1 VGRHSAEFGSILEI
15 AVLPTLIA
23 PLEASSEGEGNQQLV
38 LPQSLLSAIVA
49 VCQVEQVFLCA
60 IPVLVGALRRSC
72 ADGKDLDVCNALLG
86 ALYGIL
92 SQNTASSTC
101 MESCVAPA
109 AAAGDDRNGV
119 VVPAILDLASQVI
132 SAIVCAETSGGGEA
146 KEAKESK
153 DDPMDRTVD
162 APMRA
167 PLGTL
172 GLGTLYDR
180 NLPAQYTALRTC
192 NNILRTVTRHVSAEV
207 QPRLLGQVVD
217 TFLACTD
224 ETADTFTA
232 LHAALVT
239 AVVGACDKTVTPP
252 RLDELVERMLF
263 VAIAMDVNED
273 GGGGG
278 DSAHPWT
285 LWGLLGVEAAAQ
297 CLASLLNKAP
307 AAGAMLPSLIV
318 SILGGD
324 DVDAAGR
331 STCPLITTGSIERLC
346 AGDGSDDAFE
356 LKAERTVR
364 VLAWVTKALVMR
376 RHKASQGIAAN
387 ALMAFLNG
395 ESLGVSSLFV
405 NAMSRGIFHSTIDMT
420 DDE

>member
-1 VGRHSAEFGSILEI
+1 MRLLSLRLSCLHQALSTVGRHSAEFGSILEI
-15 AVLPTLIA
+15 AVLPTLIT
-23 PLEASSEGEGNQQLV
+23 PLVASSEEEGNQQLV

-72 ADGKDLDVCNALLG
+72 TDGKDLDVCNALLG
-86 ALYGIL
+86 ALDGIL

-109 AAAGDDRNGV
+109 AAAGGDGNGV

-132 SAIVCAETSGGGEA
+132 SAIVRGNTSGGG
-146 KEAKESK
+146 EAKESK
-153 DDPMDRTVD
+153 DDPMDGTED
-162 APMRA
+162 APLRA

-172 GLGTLYDR
+172 GLGTPYDR
-180 NLPAQYTALRTC
+180 NLPAQYTTLRTC
-192 NNILRTVTRHVSAEV
+192 NNILRTVMRHVSAEV

-263 VAIAMDVNED
+263 VAVAMDVNED

-307 AAGAMLPSLIV
+307 AAGAMLPSLV
-318 SILGGD
+318 ASILGGD

-331 STCPLITTGSIERLC
+331 STCPLITAGSIERLC
-346 AGDGSDDAFE
+346 AGGDGSDDAFE

-376 RHKASQGIAAN
+376 RHKASQGVAAN

-395 ESLGVSSLFV
+395 ESLGV
-405 NAMSRGIFHSTIDMT
+405 RY
-420 DDE
+420 